1 MTRVSRNTSHT
12 LEDYLSRAYPFDVS
26 VDEEGGYF
34 ILFPD
39 LPGCMTQVDDISE
52 ISPMAEEIRTLWIE
66 TAYDMGLNIPPPSY
80 PPTHSGKFN
89 VRLPRSLHRALAES
103 AHVEGVSLN
112 QHVVA
117 ILSGG
122 VTANSDIHKR
132 LDRIESILA
141 AIDSQLQ
148 RHSVADTSLAREGAH
163 PS

>member
-1 MTRVSRNTSHT
+1 MSTNTSHT
-12 LEDYLSRAYPFDVS
+12 LEDHLSRAYPFDVS

-52 ISPMAEEIRTLWIE
+52 ISPMADEIRILWLE
-66 TAYDMGLNIPPPSY
+66 TAFDMGLDIPMPSY
-80 PPTHSGKFN
+80 PPEYSGKFN

-103 AHVEGVSLN
+103 AATEGVSLN

-122 VTANSDIHKR
+122 VTATSDIYRR
-132 LDRIESILA
+132 LERIESTLA
-141 AIDSQLQ
+141 TVDSRLE
-148 RHSVADTSLAREGAH
+148 RYTAAKTSRTPEGAH